1 MFPMVSYHG
10 WYSRSLKSQKLCFC
24 SAVKNKEMIGLMI
37 SLLRFLVATMWLT
50 HLTFDLGIQH
60 FISLWSSCPLSQ
72 CVALLPPFF
81 FCQCICSHS
90 LSLTLTSQTHT
101 HTHWTLLTAVLLSIR
116 SVNICLSTE
125 ITSWTFTSCLH
136 ITRECFQIILC
147 KSIYLLFSLSLIA
160 KNIL

>member
-1 MFPMVSYHG
+1 MFPLVSYHR
-10 WYSRSLKSQKLCFC
+10 WYARSLKSQRLCFC
-24 SAVKNKEMIGLMI
+24 SAVKNKEMIGLMV
-37 SLLRFLVATMWLT
+37 SLLCFLVATMWLT

-60 FISLWSSCPLSQ
+60 FISLWSSCPLSR
-72 CVALLPPFF
+72 CVSLLPPLFF
-81 FCQCICSHS
+81 GQCICSHS

-101 HTHWTLLTAVLLSIR
+101 HWTLLTTVLLSIR

-136 ITRECFQIILC
+136 TTRECFQIMLC
-147 KSIYLLFSLSLIA
+147 KSIYLLFSLSLTA